1 MADYAPPVLS
11 GTLTKRGGKDLYG
24 KNTWR
29 LRHFQLHLASEKTS
43 SLAFHHREGEQPR
56 GGARRRGGERGEES
70 QPDEERQIGSRI
82 LRVEPTHAR
91 QQPKGQF
98 EVTSKS
104 TVITLEDE
112 KIFEEH
118 GWGSKYL
125 GKKLFAF
132 YSKMDVSAKEINSGV
147 SNAVVVCECENQQV
161 LQSWVTALSDA
172 IAREQAGKQR
182 TERITRVATR
192 AIQKSM
198 RTGGKGKAK
207 RKTHYKD
214 TRQNTRKEASLK
226 ALWRELV

>member
-1 MADYAPPVLS
+1 MRNAKKNRKTEEEEEEEEKGRMADHAPPVLS

-29 LRHFQLHLASEKTS
+29 LRIFNAPGEREDVVARVS
-43 SLAFHHREGEQPR
+43 SPRGEQP
-56 GGARRRGGERGEES
+56 ARRDVGEEN
-70 QPDEERQIGSRI
+70 EER
-82 LRVEPTHAR
+82 RVSPTKRDKSVLEYYASEPTHAR

-112 KIFEEH
+112 KILEEH
-118 GWGSKYL
+118 GLGSKYL

-161 LQSWVTALSDA
+161 LQSWVTALS
-172 IAREQAGKQR
+172 
-182 TERITRVATR
+182 
-192 AIQKSM
+192 
-198 RTGGKGKAK
+198 
-207 RKTHYKD
+207 
-214 TRQNTRKEASLK
+214 
-226 ALWRELV
+226 